1 MKQNELKKAI
11 ADGIFDAVFKI
22 AICLF
27 CGEIVVIA
35 CQYLCGFVKGLL

>member
-1 MKQNELKKAI
+1 MKQNELRKAI

-27 CGEIVVIA
+27 CGEIVVMA
-35 CQYLCGFVKGLL
+35 CQYLYGFVKGLL